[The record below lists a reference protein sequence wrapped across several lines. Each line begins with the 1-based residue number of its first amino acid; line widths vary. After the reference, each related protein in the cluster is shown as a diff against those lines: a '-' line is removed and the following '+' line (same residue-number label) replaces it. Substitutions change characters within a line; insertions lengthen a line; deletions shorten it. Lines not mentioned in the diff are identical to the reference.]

1 MNCCRIKH
9 ITVSKSDEQKEMAP
23 NFATKPLRR
32 LYYKLLIGCDL
43 VLLFYKALLGPLNSM
58 YVHDMLKS

>member
-1 MNCCRIKH
+1 
-9 ITVSKSDEQKEMAP
+9 MAP

-32 LYYKLLIGCDL
+32 LYYKLLICCDL

-58 YVHDMLKS
+58 YVHDILKS